1 MSVHNW
7 LPSQLVD
14 AIFGSVP
21 FSYITGKVWYKPLK
35 KKKKPSNRKLNQT
48 SLDETEMHWVMQIG
62 KEGMVSSLGRTKT
75 QVMEEGLVT
84 LSSSMYPQTLFPR
97 GEMDPNT
104 HSFTFPSSAPP
115 LAIRKFS
122 ISQHPF
128 TNLKIVS

>member
-1 MSVHNW
+1 
-7 LPSQLVD
+7 
-14 AIFGSVP
+14 
-21 FSYITGKVWYKPLK
+21 
-35 KKKKPSNRKLNQT
+35 
-48 SLDETEMHWVMQIG
+48 MHWVMQIG

-75 QVMEEGLVT
+75 QVTEEGLVT
-84 LSSSMYPQTLFPR
+84 LSSSMYPQTVFPT

-122 ISQHPF
+122 ISPHPF